1 LAPADRIGG
10 APQDERKEHVTRQ
23 NVPLGR
29 ILGIPIGLDYSW
41 FLIFALL
48 TWMLGGSY
56 YPAEFKNWPPLLYWF
71 MGAVTAIMLFASVL
85 LHELGHSVV
94 AIRYKIPVRSITLFI
109 FGGVARIGAEPPSA
123 IAEFWIAVAGPIV
136 SLSLAT
142 LFYILQP
149 MTIGFEPLLGLLKYL
164 AYINFALV
172 LFNLIPGYPLDG
184 GRVFRAIVWA
194 VTKNMR
200 RATLTA
206 ANVGRFFGYLFIFA
220 GVWRIFSGDLG
231 GGLWIAFIGWF
242 LENAASAQIQQVM
255 FQGLLAGHK
264 VAQAMS
270 SQCVAIPAELT
281 LQQLV
286 DDHILSGARRCFL
299 VNRGSQTVGL
309 MTLHRIKIVPR
320 DEWQTTNVAQAML
333 PLDKLMRLRPDD
345 GLWDALQQM
354 DRDGMNQLPV
364 MTDDHVVGM
373 LSREDVITFMRTVQE
388 LGA

>member
-1 LAPADRIGG
+1 M
-10 APQDERKEHVTRQ
+10 TRQ

-41 FLIFALL
+41 FLIFVLL

-71 MGAVTAIMLFASVL
+71 MGAMTAIMLFASVL

-109 FGGVARIGAEPPSA
+109 FGGVAQIGAEAPSA
-123 IAEFWIAVAGPIV
+123 IAEFWIAVAGPVV
-136 SLSLAT
+136 SLSLA
-142 LFYILQP
+142 LFFSALKPVTTGI
-149 MTIGFEPLLGLLKYL
+149 EPLLGLVKYL

-172 LFNLIPGYPLDG
+172 IFNLIPGYPLDG

-200 RATLTA
+200 RATLMA
-206 ANVGRFFGYLFIFA
+206 ANFGRFWGFLFIFT
-220 GVWRIFSGDLG
+220 GVWRMFSGDFG

-242 LENAASAQIQQVM
+242 LDHAAAAQIQQVM

-270 SQCVAIPAELT
+270 SNCIAIPAELT

-286 DDHILSGARRCFL
+286 DEHILSGGQRCFL
-299 VNRGSQTVGL
+299 VNRGSDTVGL
-309 MTLHRIKIVPR
+309 MTLHRIREVPR
-320 DEWQTTNVAQAML
+320 GEWQTTSAAQAML
-333 PLDKLMRLRPDD
+333 PLDKLIRISPDKE
-345 GLWDALQQM
+345 LWTALQQM
-354 DRDGMNQLPV
+354 DRDGVNQLPV
-364 MTDDHVVGM
+364 MTDSQVVGM
-373 LSREDVITFMRTVQE
+373 LSREDVITFLRIVQE
-388 LGA
+388 LGG